1 MSEGVRGRP
10 ASSQTVDLYRLLH
23 EADHPMTL
31 DEIAAE
37 VGGMPSA
44 YRTAAN
50 IAYREHLV
58 LQGVIVRRY
67 VVSAGNGLIAGRGD
81 RTDPRL
87 APAVGRGHL
96 VGPRRCRPAVRR
108 LPNQ

>member
-1 MSEGVRGRP
+1 MAV
-10 ASSQTVDLYRLLH
+10 
-23 EADHPMTL
+23 
-31 DEIAAE
+31 
-37 VGGMPSA
+37 
-44 YRTAAN
+44 TAAW
-50 IAYREHLV
+50 AWVRPPDEERLQRFVTAMVDLV

-67 VVSAGNGLIAGRGD
+67 VVSAGHGLIAGRGD

-96 VGPRRCRPAVRR
+96 VGPGGVALAVRR